1 MLDIINDEERYWGLI
16 PWYSACFASCSKALQ
31 KLKKYILYLFLEGG
45 EGRYKEKERNIDVWE
60 KHQLVASYT
69 CPSWGPACNPGMCPD
84 QGSNQWPFTLQGD
97 TQPSY
102 IGQGYSNFLIQLSLS
117 LKCKDF
123 PLKIIL

>member
-60 KHQLVASYT
+60 KHQLVASPT
-69 CPSWGPACNPGMCPD
+69 PLTWDLTWNPGMCPD
-84 QGSNQWPFTLQGD
+84 KELNWQPFGSQARVHSTEPHQQGCVFTL
-97 TQPSY
+97 
-102 IGQGYSNFLIQLSLS
+102 F
-117 LKCKDF
+117 F
-123 PLKIIL
+123 